1 MEKQANGVFEA
12 QNSSK
17 VLYQSPGH
25 RRICRENGAQN
36 HSRKKKIKSP
46 FQHPTKKEM
55 LSKDQK
61 IDSRNWEDKLGSNYK
76 KEVSP
81 E

>member
-1 MEKQANGVFEA
+1 MECLKLKTVQKCYIKALGTEEYA
-12 QNSSK
+12 EK
-17 VLYQSPGH
+17 MG
-25 RRICRENGAQN
+25 RKTIAG
-36 HSRKKKIKSP
+36 KKKIKSP